1 MAIHRKENLIADSN
15 ENGIKLTSLSG
26 PERGDKM
33 ITVKEIFID
42 PGADIPVH
50 LHPDVEETHF
60 LVDGELT
67 AILGDNEFDMKGRDC
82 MLAPAGMPHGMKN
95 NSNKT
100 ARLIVMFPKINPQ
113 REVVENHKTTPGIPE
128 KFVSIREQM
137 EPYEFSPGIMRYDMV
152 GDFSG
157 AKSSYFSELN
167 FSPGSG
173 APNHY
178 HPHHEESMYCLE
190 GKLNAVYF
198 EENNIELSAGDMF
211 TAEVEAR
218 HGCNNPF
225 ESKGTLLAI
234 HCVLNPPPR
243 VECD

>member
-60 LVDGELT
+60 LVDGVLT
-67 AILGDNEFDMKGRDC
+67 AILGDNEFDMKSRDC

-113 REVVENHKTTPGIPE
+113 REVVENHKTTPGIPDSLIFL
-128 KFVSIREQM
+128 KVFF
-137 EPYEFSPGIMRYDMV
+137 P
-152 GDFSG
+152 
-157 AKSSYFSELN
+157 
-167 FSPGSG
+167 
-173 APNHY
+173 
-178 HPHHEESMYCLE
+178 
-190 GKLNAVYF
+190 
-198 EENNIELSAGDMF
+198 
-211 TAEVEAR
+211 
-218 HGCNNPF
+218 
-225 ESKGTLLAI
+225 
-234 HCVLNPPPR
+234 
-243 VECD
+243 